1 MKEAELRRQED
12 KASYVKKS
20 NGKEEVE
27 EMLVTGRETIVGGN
41 PDEGRDRVSTR
52 Y

>member
-1 MKEAELRRQED
+1 MQEAELRRQED

-20 NGKEEVE
+20 NGKGEIKEK
-27 EMLVTGRETIVGGN
+27 LVTGRETIVGGN
-41 PDEGRDRVSTR
+41 PDEGRDCVSTR